1 MLQNAILDTLLIAFS
16 NFDISGLRD
25 TQHEYNWQT
34 FFFGWLN
41 VVMFQT
47 SWFNSRIL

>member
-16 NFDISGLRD
+16 NFDISWLSD

-34 FFFGWLN
+34 FFR
-41 VVMFQT
+41 VVKRGYVPNQ
-47 SWFNSRIL
+47 LV